1 MAMTAQPS
9 LAHHRL
15 RLGAFGERLAADY
28 LRSLG
33 FLVLR
38 RGFRA
43 GRHEI
48 DLVVRRGRQVA
59 FVEVKARRSR
69 RCGEASAAVTARKRW
84 IISRVAAVWVDRHGR
99 PGDRYRFDVV
109 AIECPRGQPPAV
121 THVAGAWWL

>member
-1 MAMTAQPS
+1 MPPRIS
-9 LAHHRL
+9 FGHRRRRFGVL
-15 RLGAFGERLAADY
+15 GERIAADF

-33 FLVLR
+33 FLVLQ

-48 DLVVRRGRQVA
+48 DLIVRRGRQVA

-69 RCGEASAAVTARKRW
+69 ACGTAAAAVTARKRW
-84 IISRVAAVWVDRHGR
+84 IVSRVAAVWVDRHGQA
-99 PGDRYRFDVV
+99 GDCYRFDVV
-109 AIECPRGQPPAV
+109 AVECIPGRGPEV